1 MPMTEGE
8 SAELEQ
14 QVEIVRRAVEAFGD
28 AISDRKAEGFLGMLD
43 ADVDL
48 ELPSA
53 LRQDVIRLHGV
64 EEVRGYLEET
74 ADAYVELRVEP
85 REFRPL
91 DRGRLLVIGRW
102 QGRASGGTT
111 AFGTPVALIVELR
124 GEKVSRLHAFMD
136 EQQALEA
143 AGGA

>member
-28 AISDRKAEGFLGMLD
+28 AISDRKTDGFLGMLD
-43 ADVDL
+43 ADIDL

-91 DRGRLLVIGRW
+91 DQDRLLVTGRW
-102 QGRASGGTT
+102 QGHVSGGTT
-111 AFGTPVALIVELR
+111 PFATPVGLIVELR

-143 AGGA
+143 AGRA